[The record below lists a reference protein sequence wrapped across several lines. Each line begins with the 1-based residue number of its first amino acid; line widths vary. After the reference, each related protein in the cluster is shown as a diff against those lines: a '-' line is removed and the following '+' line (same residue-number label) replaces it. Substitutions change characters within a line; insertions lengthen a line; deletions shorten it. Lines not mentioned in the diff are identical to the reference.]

1 MYGEAGV
8 INNGMIA
15 DISGTVKMVT
25 VAVGHQ
31 QGLKNGKQATALQV
45 EGTRIFPKPESCMS
59 QNALDM

>member
-8 INNGMIA
+8 INNGMMA

-31 QGLKNGKQATALQV
+31 QGMKNGRQETALQV
-45 EGTRIFPKPESCMS
+45 EGARIFPKPV
-59 QNALDM
+59 